1 MRSTFKPASGELW
14 RGRASIAAAFCGIL
28 ATALCFFGVGPVSAS
43 VAGRTYTVVMEGMKF
58 SPSTLRIQPGD
69 TVVFKNNDLVPHTA
83 TAKQG
88 GAFDSGIIKP
98 GDSWTFVPQFQATVP
113 YVCSFH
119 PMMEGRIE
127 MKRR

>member
-1 MRSTFKPASGELW
+1 MQSTFKPASGEL
-14 RGRASIAAAFCGIL
+14 RRVRASIAAAFCGVL
-28 ATALCFFGVGPVSAS
+28 AGALCFFSAGPVSAS
-43 VAGRTYTVVMEGMKF
+43 VAGRTHTVVMEGMKF

-98 GDSWTFVPQFQATVP
+98 GGSWTFAPQFQTTVP

-119 PMMEGRIE
+119 PMMEGSIKVER
-127 MKRR
+127 